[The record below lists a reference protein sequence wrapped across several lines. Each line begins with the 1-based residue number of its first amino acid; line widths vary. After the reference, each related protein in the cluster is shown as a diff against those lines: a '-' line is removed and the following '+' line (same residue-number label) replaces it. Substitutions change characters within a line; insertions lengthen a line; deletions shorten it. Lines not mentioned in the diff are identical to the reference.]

1 LTFADR
7 NGKTEQGEEMPKATA
22 PETIDRDWFTVQQ
35 AAAYLQ
41 VSTRTIARYIDRGTL
56 TASQLVP
63 GGTVRISTI
72 SIEKVLEAAKK

>member
-1 LTFADR
+1 
-7 NGKTEQGEEMPKATA
+7 MPKQTA
-22 PETIDRDWFTVQQ
+22 PQMLDRDYFTVKQ

-63 GGTVRISTI
+63 GGTIRISVT
-72 SIEKVLEAAKK
+72 SIEKLLGR

>member
-1 LTFADR
+1 M
-7 NGKTEQGEEMPKATA
+7 NGKTDKREKMPKATA
-22 PETIDRDWFTVQQ
+22 PETLDRDWFTVQQ

>member
-1 LTFADR
+1 M
-7 NGKTEQGEEMPKATA
+7 GKQSRGEEMPKQTA
-22 PETIDRDWFTVQQ
+22 PQMLDRDYFTVKQ

-63 GGTVRISTI
+63 GGTIRISVT
-72 SIEKVLEAAKK
+72 SIEKLLGR